1 MVGEAL
7 AGLGALKTAFD
18 LAKGL
23 KEIDDAARRNAAVIE
38 LQQKILDAQQSQSAP
53 MEQIGNLEKEIAN
66 FEKWQAES
74 EKYELKEIYPGNFA
88 YSFKTNVDGRSEPP
102 HLICTTC
109 FENRKKSIMQKSSAV
124 HMTCPVCKTMIQFKE
139 SSYGVVRD
147 RP

>member
-1 MVGEAL
+1 
-7 AGLGALKTAFD
+7 
-18 LAKGL
+18 
-23 KEIDDAARRNAAVIE
+23 
-38 LQQKILDAQQSQSAP
+38 